1 MKYLFS
7 LALLCL
13 SYVSGFGQT
22 ALLTEHFNYP
32 ADSLLQSN
40 GWFGHSA
47 ASTNPIRVTNGGLSW
62 TTTPYIGSGV
72 GNAAAVRN
80 TGADENR
87 PFSSFVSSGSV
98 YSSFLLRVDS
108 TPVASTDTSYFFHIG
123 QYGNTTT
130 PVFTT
135 ISTAFRGR
143 TFVLPGTTT
152 SNFRMGLTFNAN
164 SAGTNVTSQTF
175 NIGQTYLVVMK
186 YTFVPGALNDSVS
199 LFVFPDGGNIA
210 QEPAI
215 PTLGPFAGTAAD
227 LDVAQLVALRQ
238 YSATQRIT
246 VDGIVVR
253 TNWNLTP
260 PPPQSSLPITW
271 DAPGIGYTFTDFGG
285 NSSALAPSPTDT
297 TNRTLRT
304 VKTAGAQ
311 TWAGTT
317 ITPGTGLTTPIPFAT
332 GATAI
337 TVKVHAPASGIVVR
351 LKAENAAN
359 PALSVETEATTTS
372 AGWQN
377 MVFNF
382 ANQASGTAPINFS
395 TTYNMLSIFYGFGT
409 SGNGAVFFADSVF
422 FGGTPVGP
430 PPAMVNLPI
439 TWDNLALTYGFT
451 DFGGNNSNLAPS
463 PTDSTNRTLR
473 TVKTT
478 GAQTWAGTTITPSTG
493 LAMPIPFATGA
504 TRVSVKVFAPAAG
517 VIVRLKAEQAGVP
530 TISVETEDTTTM
542 VGWQTLEFNF
552 ANQATGTAP
561 INFAN
566 TYNMLSIFYGFG
578 TAGTGAVFFADSVYF
593 GGSGPV
599 GPPPALVNL
608 PITWDN
614 LTLTYGFTDFGGNI
628 SSLAPSPTDSTNRT
642 LRSEKTVGAQTWAG
656 TTITPAAG
664 LGMPIPFATGATT
677 LSVKVFSPAAGVIV
691 RLKAEQAGAP
701 TISVETEDTTT
712 TVGWQTLEFNFS
724 NQAAGTAPLNLANTY
739 NVLSIFYG
747 FGTAG
752 TGAVFYADSVYFGG
766 SGPVGPPPSLVN
778 LPITW
783 DDLTLTYGF
792 TDFGGNSSSLAPSP
806 TDSTNRTLRSE
817 KTVGAQTWAGT
828 TLTPATGLAMP
839 IPFALGSS
847 IAVKVHAPAAGVIV
861 RLKAEQAGVPTISV
875 ETEDTTTA
883 AGWQTLVFNFA
894 NHATGTA
901 PLNLANTYNMLS
913 IFYGFGSA
921 GTGAVFFADS
931 VYFGG
936 GPILP
941 PPPIINLPITWDN
954 PAITYT
960 FTDFGGNSSAL
971 APSPTDSTNITLR
984 SEKTV
989 GAQTWA
995 GTTITPP
1002 TGLTAPIPFALGATS
1017 ISVKVH
1023 APAAGVVVR
1032 LKAEQAGVPTVSV
1045 ETEATTTAAGWQTL
1059 VFNFANP
1066 AAGTAQL
1073 NLANTYN
1080 VLSIFYGFGAA
1091 GTGAVYYADSVFF
1104 GGGPVGPPPTPINL
1118 PITWDNL
1125 ALNYNFTD
1133 FGGNNSTLAPSP
1145 TDSTNRTLRTE
1156 KTVGAQTWAG
1166 TTLTPPVGLAT
1177 AIPFVAGAT
1186 TMTVKVHA
1194 PAAGIVV
1201 RLKAEQAGVPT
1212 ISVETEATTTAAGW
1226 QNLVFNFAN
1235 QATGTAPI
1243 NFANTYNMLS
1253 IFYGFGTAGSGA
1265 IFYADSVFF
1274 GGSGPVGP
1282 PPTPINL
1289 PITWDNL
1296 ALNYS
1301 FTDFGGNASALA
1313 PSPTDP
1319 NNRTLRSEK
1328 TVGAQTWAG
1337 TTITPATGLGT
1348 AIPFAAGAT
1357 TMTVKVHAPAA
1368 GIAVRLKAEQAGT
1381 PTISVETD
1389 ATTTAAGWQNL
1400 VFNFANHATGTSP
1413 INFANTYN
1421 MLSIFYGFG
1430 TAGTGA
1436 IFHADSVFFGG
1447 TVVTPPQLV
1456 SVTFQVDMSRET
1468 ISPNGVHMAGD
1479 FQGWSPNATPMVSQG
1494 NGIYTRTLQL
1504 PVNATYQFK
1513 YINGNQWG
1521 PGFDEAVPAACA
1533 QNNNRF
1539 VVVGNSNVTTP
1550 LVCFGRCEA
1559 CGVNVFEPGALNAN
1573 IKVYPNP
1580 ARSEA
1585 TIAYQF
1591 ETPGDLQISVYN
1603 VRGQL
1608 VATRNEKGQTEGQI
1622 LLNVQ
1627 DWAEGLYHIRISNG
1641 FDQIARQLVVSK

>member
-13 SYVSGFGQT
+13 SYVSGFGQS

-47 ASTNPIRVTNGGLSW
+47 ASTNPIRVTNGGLNW

-87 PFSSFVSSGSV
+87 PFSSFVNNGSV

-108 TPVASTDTSYFFHIG
+108 TPVAATDTSYFFHIG

-130 PVFTT
+130 PVFNT

-143 TFVLPGTTT
+143 TFVLPGT
-152 SNFRMGLTFNAN
+152 SPNNFRMGLTFNAN

-175 NIGQTYLVVMK
+175 NIGQTYLVVLK
-186 YTFVPGALNDSVS
+186 YTFVPGTLNDSVS
-199 LFVFPDGGNIA
+199 LYIFSDGSNIA
-210 QEPAI
+210 QEPSI
-215 PTLGPFAGTAAD
+215 PTLGPFAGTATD

-238 YSATQRIT
+238 FSATQRIT
-246 VDGIVVR
+246 VDGIIVR
-253 TNWNLTP
+253 TNWSLLP
-260 PPPQSSLPITW
+260 PPAQTSLPITW
-271 DAPGIGYTFTDFGG
+271 DNQAIGYVFTDFGG
-285 NSSALAPSPTDT
+285 NSSSLAPSPTDT

-304 VKTAGAQ
+304 QKTTGAQ

-317 ITPGTGLTTPIPFAT
+317 ITPAAGLTTAIPFAS

-359 PALSVETEATTTS
+359 PALSVETEATTTA

-382 ANQASGTAPINFS
+382 ANQAAGTAPINFS

-409 SGNGAVFFADSVF
+409 AGTGSIFFADSVF

-451 DFGGNNSNLAPS
+451 DFGGNNSSLAPS

-473 TVKTT
+473 TEKTV
-478 GAQTWAGTTITPSTG
+478 GAQTWAGTTITPATG

-504 TRVSVKVFAPAAG
+504 TRVSVKVFSPAAG

-566 TYNMLSIFYGFG
+566 TYNM
-578 TAGTGAVFFADSVYF
+578 
-593 GGSGPV
+593 
-599 GPPPALVNL
+599 
-608 PITWDN
+608 
-614 LTLTYGFTDFGGNI
+614 
-628 SSLAPSPTDSTNRT
+628 
-642 LRSEKTVGAQTWAG
+642 
-656 TTITPAAG
+656 
-664 LGMPIPFATGATT
+664 
-677 LSVKVFSPAAGVIV
+677 
-691 RLKAEQAGAP
+691 
-701 TISVETEDTTT
+701 
-712 TVGWQTLEFNFS
+712 
-724 NQAAGTAPLNLANTY
+724 
-739 NVLSIFYG
+739 LSIFYG

-875 ETEDTTTA
+875 ETEDTTTTT
-883 AGWQTLVFNFA
+883 GWQTLVFNFA

-936 GPILP
+936 GPVLP

-995 GTTITPP
+995 GTTITPA
-1002 TGLTAPIPFALGATS
+1002 TGLTTPIPFALGATS

-1023 APAAGVVVR
+1023 APASGVVVR

-1073 NLANTYN
+1073 NLANTYS

-1091 GTGAVYYADSVFF
+1091 GTGAVFYADSVFF

-1145 TDSTNRTLRTE
+1145 TDTTNRTLRTE

-1186 TMTVKVHA
+1186 TMTVKVHS

-1212 ISVETEATTTAAGW
+1212 ISVETEATTTVSGW

-1243 NFANTYNMLS
+1243 NFSNTYNMLS

-1337 TTITPATGLGT
+1337 TTITPANGLST

-1368 GIAVRLKAEQAGT
+1368 GIVVRLKAEQAGV
-1381 PTISVETD
+1381 PTISVETE

-1400 VFNFANHATGTSP
+1400 VFNFANQSTGTSP

-1468 ISPNGVHMAGD
+1468 ISPNGIHMAGD

-1539 VVVGNSNVTTP
+1539 VVVGTSNVTTP

-1559 CGVNVFEPGALNAN
+1559 CGVSVFEPGALNAN

-1580 ARSEA
+1580 AKSEA

-1591 ETPGDLQISVYN
+1591 ETPGDLHISVYN

-1608 VATRNEKGQTEGQI
+1608 VATRIEKGQTEGQI